1 MKNINGNIS
10 TLKRHRYS
18 ASFSG
23 EEFFLKDHQVKGR
36 KVLPGVCYIE
46 MARAAAALEMDLS
59 EQEPVV
65 MVFRQIVWASPIVA
79 SVDGVHVHTDLYME
93 SSGSVRYEICS
104 EDVIRSQGL
113 VFLEEETAVPWI
125 DIFQL
130 QAGCS
135 RQVSGE
141 ACYKVIAEGGLR
153 LGAGFNGMIQIHEG
167 EGYVLG
173 CIEIPLSVRDTL
185 DDYIMHPSMLDS
197 ALQSAAVL
205 IGREQLQLRLPYAAE
220 EVRVYGR
227 CSTNMWAYAR
237 YSEGCA
243 PLDVIQRLDV
253 DLADEEGNVCVR
265 IKGIVFMA
273 LDKEAAMV
281 TPSLTPVREPLLET
295 TDSIPDLQEKT
306 IQYLKTNVGSAI
318 NLPVSQIDSDT
329 AFERYGIDS
338 ILVMQLTN
346 ELQEEFGALPATLFF
361 EYQSIKELSGY
372 FLSFHE
378 ETLIRLFDVQ
388 PVALPAKPA
397 DKPRQPLAT
406 AATTG
411 SMENGAAIKEIAI
424 IGLSG
429 RYPGAG
435 NVNELWDNLKQG
447 KDCITEIPK
456 DRWDADKEYKEG
468 RSKGKWGGFMQDV
481 DKFDPSHFNLS
492 PEVAEML
499 DPQIRLFMEIVWA
512 TFEDAGYAPRTRLD
526 TRIGVYVGSMTH
538 EYPLVATD
546 KSISDELAFSTS
558 WAIANRV
565 SYHFGLSGPSVA
577 VNTAS
582 SSSMTAIV
590 QACDSIMKGDCSA
603 AIAGGVNLSLH
614 PSKWQ
619 SLAEYGYVG
628 STRTSKIFGNGDGY
642 IPGEGVG
649 AVLLKPLSK
658 AVEDGDQIYGVIISN
673 ALNHN
678 GGTSGFGV
686 PNPKTQSL
694 LMIDSLERSGVDP
707 ATISYIEAAANGS
720 PIGDPIEIAS
730 LSRVFGEATGK
741 QITIGSVKSNI
752 GHLEAASGISQLTKV
767 LLQLKYKQFVPG
779 INLENLNENLHL
791 ERTPLKFCKA
801 LTEWRPNGTTRRAM
815 INSFGAG
822 GSNAHLVVEE
832 YLSEHKEQ
840 YTSAAPAIIVLSAR
854 DAERL
859 QEQVSNLKAYVES
872 QPDIDLFDI
881 AYTLQIGRE
890 PMEERLALIAKNR
903 EELIAQL
910 SIYLDGKKDG
920 LLTGNI
926 RKDKIGF
933 SIQGKAGEAYVKEA
947 IKEKESDSLAQLWV
961 QGISIDWN
969 ALYPANK
976 PNKISL
982 PTYPFARERYW
993 IPRQERQ
1000 AIKVLRTEPAEK
1012 TGEAERINTYLYSN
1026 NWQAS
1031 VLTAT
1036 FRQETTTAQLI
1047 LLAGGSGILAEKL
1060 AVRLETTVEA
1070 IPQQTP
1076 EAYFIHVLG
1085 KVKEKQ
1091 AVKTAT
1097 QIIIVC
1103 RNTDYMNYGFIAGLL
1118 KTATRENPKL
1128 TGKIIG
1134 VDNLSL
1140 TELGSLT
1147 KILEAEQHIKE
1158 TEVRYKD
1165 GIRAIRTVQEL
1176 EVSSRQAEQITIK
1189 EGGVYLITGGAG
1201 GLGRIFA
1208 EHISKTQ
1215 DTKLIL
1221 TGRSVL
1227 GREAKDAL
1235 AKIPNAE
1242 YHQCDVSNKEDVI
1255 ALIQKIKR
1263 KYQKLD
1269 GIIHS
1274 AGVIRDSYILK
1285 KTAGEASEVLSAK
1298 IQGARNLDEATKEE
1312 TLDFMVFFS
1321 SVAGVLGNP
1330 GQADYAAANAYLDE
1344 YAHYR
1349 NEEKAKGKRQG
1360 RTLSIAWPLWKDG
1373 GMRMALDTVK
1383 HLEKQWGML
1392 PLTTGEGIRAFEEL
1406 LNSTESQGIVV
1417 FGNQKTALIK
1427 AV

>member
-10 TLKRHRYS
+10 GMNRHRYS
-18 ASFSG
+18 ADFSG
-23 EEFFLKDHQVKGR
+23 EEFFFKDHQVKGQ

-46 MARAAAALEMDLS
+46 MARAAVALEMDLS
-59 EQEPVV
+59 EEAQVV
-65 MVFRQIVWASPIVA
+65 MVFRQIVWASPIIA
-79 SVDGVHVHTDLYME
+79 SAGGVHVHTDLYLE
-93 SSGSVRYEICS
+93 SAGIVRYEICS
-104 EDVIRSQGL
+104 EDAGKETMRSQGSAS
-113 VFLEEETAVPWI
+113 LEEVTAVPRI
-125 DIFQL
+125 NVQQL
-130 QAGCS
+130 QNGCS
-135 RQVSGE
+135 QQVSGE
-141 ACYKVIAEGGLR
+141 TCYKVIEEGGLR
-153 LGAGFNGMIQIHEG
+153 LGAGFNGMMQIHVG

-173 CIEIPLSVRDTL
+173 CLKLPLSVKDTL
-185 DDYIMHPSMLDS
+185 EDYVMHPSMLDS
-197 ALQSAAVL
+197 ALQSAAIL
-205 IGREQLQLRLPYAAE
+205 IGQHQTQLRLPYAVA
-220 EVRVYGR
+220 EVRVYGT

-243 PLDVIQRLDV
+243 ASDPIQRLDV
-253 DLADEEGNVCVR
+253 DLTDEEGNVCVGIR
-265 IKGIVFMA
+265 GIVFMA
-273 LDKEAAMV
+273 LDKEAA
-281 TPSLTPVREPLLET
+281 PSLTPVREELSDT
-295 TDSIPDLQEKT
+295 TDNMPGLQEQT
-306 IQYLKTNVGSAI
+306 IQYLKKLVGSAI
-318 NLPVSQIDSDT
+318 DLPVSQIAVDT

-346 ELQEEFGALPATLFF
+346 QLQEEFGPLPATLFF
-361 EYQSIKELSGY
+361 EYQSIKELSDY
-372 FLSFHE
+372 FLSYHE
-378 ETLIRLFDVQ
+378 DTLNRLFEVQ
-388 PVALPAKPA
+388 PAALPVKPA
-397 DKPRQPLAT
+397 DTLRQHFAPAAAKASLERNT
-406 AATTG
+406 AVT
-411 SMENGAAIKEIAI
+411 EIAI

-435 NVNELWDNLKQG
+435 NINELWENLKQS
-447 KDCITEIPK
+447 KDCIVEIPK

-468 RSKGKWGGFMQDV
+468 RSKGKWGGFMKDI
-481 DKFDPSHFNLS
+481 DKFDPAHFNLS
-492 PEVAEML
+492 PDVAEML
-499 DPQIRLFMEIVWA
+499 DPQIRLFMEVVWA

-538 EYPLVATD
+538 EYPLVAND
-546 KSISDELAFSTS
+546 RSISDELAFSTS

-614 PSKWQ
+614 PSKWH
-619 SLAEYGYVG
+619 SLGEYGYLG
-628 STRTSKIFGNGDGY
+628 STRTSKVFGDGDGY

-686 PNPKTQSL
+686 PNPRTQSL
-694 LMIDSLERSGVDP
+694 LMIDSLERSGIDP
-707 ATISYIEAAANGS
+707 ATISYVEAAANGS

-741 QITIGSVKSNI
+741 EITIGSVKSNI

-767 LLQLKYKQFVPG
+767 LLQLKHKQFVPG
-779 INLENLNENLHL
+779 INLEHLNENLHL

-801 LTEWRPNGTTRRAM
+801 LTDWQPNGPSRRAM

-832 YLSEHKEQ
+832 YLPEHKER
-840 YTSAAPAIIVLSAR
+840 YNSEVPAIIVMSAR
-854 DAERL
+854 NADRL
-859 QEQVSNLKAYVES
+859 HEQVVNLKAYVGS
-872 QPDIDLFDI
+872 HPDIDLFDI
-881 AYTLQIGRE
+881 AYTLQVGRE
-890 PMEERLALIAKNR
+890 PMEERLALVVKNKAA
-903 EELIAQL
+903 LVAQL
-910 SIYLDGKKDG
+910 NIYLEGKSDG
-920 LLTGNI
+920 LQTGNI
-926 RKDKIGF
+926 RKDKTGF
-933 SIQGKAGEAYVKEA
+933 SIKGKAGEAYVKEA
-947 IKEKESDSLAQLWV
+947 MREQESDSLAQLWV
-961 QGISIDWN
+961 KGMSIDWN
-969 ALYPANK
+969 ALYPENK

-993 IPRQERQ
+993 IPSQERQ
-1000 AIKVLRTEPAEK
+1000 AGKELRIEQAEK
-1012 TGEAERINTYLYSN
+1012 TNTYLYSN
-1026 NWQAS
+1026 NWQPS

-1036 FRQETTTAQLI
+1036 LRQETTPAQLI
-1047 LLAGGSGILAEKL
+1047 LLAGGSAILAEKL

-1070 IPQQTP
+1070 MPQQAP

-1085 KVKEKQ
+1085 KVREKL

-1097 QIIIVC
+1097 QVIVVC
-1103 RNTDYMNYGFIAGLL
+1103 RNTDYLHYGFIAGLL
-1118 KTATRENPKL
+1118 KTAARENPKL

-1165 GIRAIRTVQEL
+1165 GIRAIRTLQEIKG
-1176 EVSSRQAEQITIK
+1176 SPGQAGPITIK

-1208 EHISKTQ
+1208 GHISKTK

-1221 TGRSVL
+1221 TGRSEL
-1227 GREAKDAL
+1227 NQEAKDAL
-1235 AKIPNAE
+1235 ANIPNAE
-1242 YHQCDVSNKEDVI
+1242 YHRCDVSNKEDVI
-1255 ALIQKIKR
+1255 ALIQTIKGT
-1263 KYQKLD
+1263 YQQLD

-1285 KTAGEASEVLSAK
+1285 KTAGEATEVLSAK
-1298 IQGARNLDEATKEE
+1298 IQGARNLDEATKQE

-1349 NEEKAKGKRQG
+1349 NEEKAKGKRYG
-1360 RTLSIAWPLWKDG
+1360 RTLSIDWPLWKDG

-1383 HLEKQWGML
+1383 HLEKQFGML

-1406 LNSTESQGIVV
+1406 LNSAESQGIVV
-1417 FGNQKTALIK
+1417 FGNQKIALIK
-1427 AV
+1427 AG